1 MSRKLVL
8 LDMDGTLLM
17 GRSLRVLTVAF
28 GFEGDLQSIRQE
40 KGAQGL
46 TEREVSERVARLFAG
61 QRIDDIAAV
70 FDGVPLTP
78 GASAWVRA
86 LRDAGHAVYIVSDS
100 WQPLVERLAR
110 RLNITGVW
118 ANGLEIRGRRLTG
131 KLLPPP
137 PPPQHVPD
145 ACHRHSVCKAHALH
159 TLAQRENVELDDT
172 IAVGDG
178 PVDVCML
185 QRAGIGVAL
194 NPKSDPVTQAA
205 DIVIYG
211 DFYDLGDKLT
221 PYLTEACR
229 V

>member
-28 GFEGDLQSIRQE
+28 GLEGDLQAIQQE
-40 KGAQGL
+40 KAAQGL
-46 TEREVSERVARLFAG
+46 TEREVSERIAGLFTG
-61 QRIDDIAAV
+61 QRLDEVSAV

-78 GASAWVRA
+78 GAAAWVRA
-86 LRDAGHAVYIVSDS
+86 LHEAGHTTYIVSDS

-110 RLNITGVW
+110 RLAVNGVW
-118 ANGLEIRGRRLTG
+118 ANGLEVRGRRLTG
-131 KLLPPP
+131 KLQPPP
-137 PPPQHVPD
+137 CPAELPES
-145 ACHRHSVCKAHALH
+145 CRRHSVCKAHALEV
-159 TLAQRENVELDDT
+159 LAGQENVQAEET

-178 PVDVCML
+178 LIDVCML

-194 NPKSDPVTQAA
+194 NPKAEEVTQAA
-205 DIVIYG
+205 DMVVYG
-211 DFYDLGDKLT
+211 DFYDLGDRLA
-221 PYLTEACR
+221 PYLSEACR